1 MQTIVKQKIKFGTGG
16 WRAVIGEDFTKENIQ
31 RVAQGICDLM
41 REEGKTDR
49 PVMIGYDRRFLS
61 ENAASWIAEVLCANG
76 VSIWFMHRSAP
87 TPLVM
92 FTVKHEKLYYGI
104 EVTASHNPAEYNG
117 IKLIVEEGRDSS
129 VECTNRLE
137 ELIERAE
144 VKSVSWQ
151 EMVSPTLMDVPTSP
165 VCASIKVS
173 LLRSETNTTL
183 PSITAMPI

>member
-1 MQTIVKQKIKFGTGG
+1 MQTVTKQKIKFGTGG

-31 RVAQGICDLM
+31 KVAQGICDLM

-49 PVMIGYDRRFLS
+49 PVMVGYDRRFLS
-61 ENAASWIAEVLCANG
+61 ENAAQWIGEVLCANG

-92 FTVKHEKLYYGI
+92 FTVKHEKLYFGI
-104 EVTASHNPAEYNG
+104 EVTASHNPSEYNG

-144 VKSVSWQ
+144 VKIY
-151 EMVSPTLMDVPTSP
+151 
-165 VCASIKVS
+165 A
-173 LLRSETNTTL
+173 
-183 PSITAMPI
+183 

>member
-1 MQTIVKQKIKFGTGG
+1 MQTVIKEKIKFGTGG
-16 WRAVIGEDFTKENIQ
+16 WRAVIGEDFTKENVQ

-41 REEGKTDR
+41 REEGKTDK

-61 ENAASWIAEVLCANG
+61 ENAATWIGEVLCANG
-76 VSIWFMHRSAP
+76 IKIWFMHRSAP

-92 FTVKHEKLYYGI
+92 FTVKHEKLYFGI

-137 ELIERAE
+137 ALIERAE
-144 VKSVSWQ
+144 VKSMPFAEAEELGLVR
-151 EMVSPTLMDVPTSP
+151 VLKTPFNDF
-165 VCASIKVS
+165 IDS
-173 LLRSETNTTL
+173 LRLSCCSTRT
-183 PSITAMPI
+183 